1 MRKGKLLIVGTA
13 LSLVL
18 AGCDYNAKAIEP
30 TRLNAANSDIVFNFD
45 YNDIPDGYAANGT
58 SGDFDVT
65 SGTSTLTVNYS
76 GINTKSKATAADHA
90 YGYAMFRENL
100 GYVYSNN
107 KFNGYYV
114 SKVSVTIGS
123 NSGESGKIGCS
134 FSESK
139 LSDRDDSVSG
149 AVKKGTTVDYE
160 NDDTS
165 KTYWN
170 FSTKTKNVQ
179 INSFEITYSLAEVPA
194 DSHTVT
200 FNSLG
205 GDDSSLVVAHGGTVS
220 NLPTPSKA
228 NDETNQIRYE
238 FEGWY
243 TNVDVTNP
251 NNPDFTNAVSFDTST
266 EVNADVTV
274 YARYTAIPYHII
286 HFVMNGGEDK
296 EDLIVDDS
304 AVPGDIPA
312 ERYGHNFEG
321 WYTNADLAAG
331 HEFDGS
337 VALTQ
342 NKTIYAK
349 WSRQEFQV
357 VDDYSLGM
365 VPANGGSYTIE
376 GEITA
381 IVDTNKFFIQD
392 GESVM
397 YINDPT
403 FSTSGLHVGNTVRI
417 AGKYHNQGSIVE
429 FEKVAYCDV
438 ISNDTVNSQVPLDYY
453 ENSTYS
459 NNLKCFEYDGLKLT
473 TGFTSVSTNND
484 DVNASFE
491 NTYGNVLYVNNV
503 NYVNDGTFNPEDYA
517 AGDYV
522 LVKGALYRYNS
533 KMEYFITSIE
543 KRTPV
548 EISLIYDSNNPTDVT
563 STVAMEG
570 GKLRRPNDPNPTK
583 DENYAYTLENWY
595 LDPNDTEPYD
605 FNTAI
610 TGPITLYAKWTKT
623 PRAAKTVV
631 SEDVYSRGFLSYKY
645 EKQSVDSSISHV
657 LNNASTTNISDQN
670 YRDWTYSD
678 TSAGIG
684 YAGQSAGSNGCVQ
697 LRTKNSNSGIVV
709 TTNNNNTAVSK
720 ITVVWDYGKGNSNTP
735 GRHLDIYGKDTAY
748 EAATDLYNTDKQGTL
763 LTSTETPEL
772 VYTDD
777 EHLTT
782 VFEPTDDYAFIGIR
796 SADSAVYLSSIT
808 IEWGDGAVTQ
818 YTYSEVYLRFSG
830 FISVSL
836 WDRLEAESDIQGY
849 GILICETEWL
859 GSGWLQEKEV
869 DGVNVKRFY
878 TPLTATYTHPTLAND
893 RQKGERVGDYYIWNL
908 KKSISTDNLTTAYTA
923 MAFIVVDGETVY
935 LNEASYSAQSLALE
949 YINTGFYAE
958 DYDEG
963 ALYNLAHMT
972 KENA

>member
-1 MRKGKLLIVGTA
+1 MKRKKLLIVGAA

-18 AGCDYNAKAIEP
+18 AGCGNANNYLAPQEFQLQTGYTEAAMAGVTNGSACTVNGIAGIKVGTSKKGGSLSITIPANTTDLTFYCAAWKGGNNTSVTVTTSPAITFSSPITLAADDGISNNSPFTLSGDDADFKFDYSLSNVSAQTVI
-30 TRLNAANSDIVFNFD
+30 TLSANSRFVAWDAQYKVAS
-45 YNDIPDGYAANGT
+45 IPVD
-58 SGDFDVT
+58 
-65 SGTSTLTVNYS
+65 
-76 GINTKSKATAADHA
+76 
-90 YGYAMFRENL
+90 
-100 GYVYSNN
+100 
-107 KFNGYYV
+107 
-114 SKVSVTIGS
+114 
-123 NSGESGKIGCS
+123 NSC
-134 FSESK
+134 
-139 LSDRDDSVSG
+139 
-149 AVKKGTTVDYE
+149 
-160 NDDTS
+160 
-165 KTYWN
+165 
-170 FSTKTKNVQ
+170 
-179 INSFEITYSLAEVPA
+179 
-194 DSHTVT
+194 TVT
-200 FNSLG
+200 FNAMG
-205 GDDSSLVVAHGGTVS
+205 GEDSSVEIEKGSTVTE
-220 NLPTPSKA
+220 LPSPTKA
-228 NDETNQIRYE
+228 NDTTNQIRYE
-238 FEGWY
+238 FVGWY

-251 NNPDFTNAVSFDTST
+251 NNPDFTNAVQFTTST
-266 EVNADVTV
+266 EVNTDVTV
-274 YARYTAIPYHII
+274 YARYTAIPYHVI
-286 HFVMNGGEDK
+286 HFVMNGAEDK
-296 EDLIVDDS
+296 EDLIVDDGT
-304 AVPGDIPA
+304 VPGDIPA
-312 ERYGHNFEG
+312 ERYGHNFDG
-321 WYTNADLAAG
+321 WFTDADLAAG
-331 HEFDGS
+331 HEFDGN
-337 VALTQ
+337 VTLTQ

-349 WSRQEFQV
+349 WTRQEFQF
-357 VDDYSLGM
+357 VDDYRLTM

-381 IVDTNKFFIQD
+381 IVDTNKFFVQD
-392 GESVM
+392 GENVM
-397 YINDPT
+397 YINDSKFNT
-403 FSTSGLHVGNTVRI
+403 QGLQEGNTVRI
-417 AGKYHNQGSIVE
+417 AGHYNYSNAIVE
-429 FEKVAYCDV
+429 FDQVAYLDV
-438 ISNDTVNSQVPLDYY
+438 LSNDTVNSQTPLTYF
-453 ENSTYS
+453 EQSTYS
-459 NNLKCFEYDGLKLT
+459 NNLKYFEYDGLKLT
-473 TGFTSVSTNND
+473 SGFTSVSSNND
-484 DVNASFE
+484 DIKASFE
-491 NTYGNVLYVNNV
+491 NTYGNILYVNNI

-517 AGDYV
+517 SGDYV
-522 LVKGALYRYNS
+522 LVKGALYRYFNKSS
-533 KMEYFITSIE
+533 KQNTMEYFITSIE

-570 GKLRRPNDPNPTK
+570 GKLRRPNDPNPIK
-583 DENYAYTLENWY
+583 DENYLYTLENWY

-605 FNTAI
+605 FNTPV
-610 TGPITLYAKWTKT
+610 TGPITLYAKWTQT

-631 SEDVYSRGFLSYKY
+631 REDLYSRGFLSYKY
-645 EKQSVDSSISHV
+645 EKQTVDSSISHT
-657 LNNASTTNISDQN
+657 LNNANTINASTQN
-670 YRDWTYSD
+670 YSDWTYSD
-678 TSAGIG
+678 TAAGIG

-697 LRTKNSNSGIVV
+697 LRTKNNNSGIVV

-720 ITVVWDYGKGNSNTP
+720 ITVVWDYGNGNTNTT
-735 GRHLDIYGKDTAY
+735 GRHLDVYGKDTAY

-782 VFEPTDDYAFIGIR
+782 VFEPTDDFAFIGIR

-818 YTYSEVYLRFSG
+818 YTYSDVYLRFSG

-849 GILICETEWL
+849 GILLCETEWL

-908 KKSISTDNLTTAYTA
+908 KKSISTENLTTAYTA

-935 LNEASYSAQSLALE
+935 LNETSYSAQSLALE